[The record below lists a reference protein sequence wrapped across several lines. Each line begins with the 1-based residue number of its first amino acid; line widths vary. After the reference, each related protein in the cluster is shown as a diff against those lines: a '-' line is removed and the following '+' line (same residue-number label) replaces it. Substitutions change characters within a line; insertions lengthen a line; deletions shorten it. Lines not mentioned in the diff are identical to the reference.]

1 MRQAPDAPR
10 RPRPCTARFHHQ
22 ETRPNHEQ
30 ENYPP
35 AHLLGRRQQRRRR
48 QIHDDDGHA
57 RLPHR
62 AWRPRRAHRDRHV
75 QPRRVER
82 AYQGLVP
89 SGLFD
94 LDRAEGWIDFMNTC
108 VAQRDRMVAAVTAA
122 RNNNAVR
129 RHGETLNASLDDL
142 GAKLLTL
149 WVINR
154 QRDGLEL
161 LEEFIEAVPKAH
173 VHVVRNGHFGDAR
186 LFEPFNRSKLR
197 ETIEQRGGKSF
208 LLPDLADRVADE
220 IYCQR
225 LPISTA
231 AKTLPI
237 GNRAELA
244 RWRGEVR
251 NLFLELEG

>member
-1 MRQAPDAPR
+1 M
-10 RPRPCTARFHHQ
+10 
-22 ETRPNHEQ
+22 
-30 ENYPP
+30 
-35 AHLLGRRQQRRRR
+35 
-48 QIHDDDGHA
+48 
-57 RLPHR
+57 
-62 AWRPRRAHRDRHV
+62 
-75 QPRRVER
+75 
-82 AYQGLVP
+82 
-89 SGLFD
+89 
-94 LDRAEGWIDFMNTC
+94 
-108 VAQRDRMVAAVTAA
+108 
-122 RNNNAVR
+122 
-129 RHGETLNASLDDL
+129 
-142 GAKLLTL
+142 
-149 WVINR
+149 INR

-186 LFEPFNRSKLR
+186 LFELFNRSKLR
-197 ETIEQRGGKSF
+197 ETIEQRGGKSL

-251 NLFLELEG
+251 NLFLELES